1 MFLFKSYNMKLF
13 RIVLVLFLS
22 VSSVTDMAGRN
33 NNPELKY
40 PSSTAKKVETLQTD
54 GQFVRTEIAEG
65 LNHYLFEGFDEV
77 SEAMQT
83 VNVLE
88 IDLNNDKY
96 RIKFCH
102 GSDSTSAVA
111 VKHGAIA
118 AINATYERDASYIR
132 VDGQNYSE
140 VTIPSGH
147 LRYWKHD
154 GAIVTDGDRKVAI
167 VNGAAGGNG
176 TDAGGETAAAFY
188 RQLTEENVFS
198 GSPMLIDDYELIGTV
213 FVPDSLDAAQLKKL
227 EYEDFRRHQGVRHP
241 RVAVAL
247 TEDNDLLL
255 IVVDGRWPSAS
266 GMSAKELTLF
276 IAKHFNPRWALN
288 MDGGG
293 SSTMYLKGYGAE
305 DTNVL
310 NYPTDNRRYDHYGQR
325 RICTQI
331 LVTNVE

>member
-1 MFLFKSYNMKLF
+1 MFPFKLYIMKLF
-13 RIVLVLFLS
+13 RIVFLS
-22 VSSVTDMAGRN
+22 ILALSTAAISSGKN
-33 NNPELKY
+33 SKPKLKY
-40 PSSTAKKVETLQTD
+40 PSSRADKVETLQTE
-54 GQFVRTEIAEG
+54 GKFIKTEVSEG
-65 LNHYLFEGFDEV
+65 LNHYFFEGFDEI
-77 SEAMQT
+77 SGAPQS

-88 IDLNNDKY
+88 IDLDNENY

-132 VDGQNYSE
+132 VDGQNHSE

-154 GAIVTDGDRKVAI
+154 GAIVTDGERKVAI
-167 VNGAAGGNG
+167 VNGAAGANG

-188 RQLTEENVFS
+188 RKLKAENVFS
-198 GSPMLIDDYELIGTV
+198 GSPMLIDDYEPIGTV
-213 FVPDSLDAAQLKKL
+213 FVPDTIDAAQIKKL
-227 EYEDFRRHQGVRHP
+227 KYEDFRRHQGVRHP

-247 TEDNDLLL
+247 TGDNDLLL
-255 IVVDGRWPSAS
+255 VVVDGRWATSA

-276 IAKHFNPRWALN
+276 LAKHFNPRWALN

-293 SSTMYLKGYGAE
+293 SSTMYIKGYGAE

-310 NYPTDNRRYDHYGQR
+310 NHPTDNRRYDHYGQR

-331 LVTNVE
+331 LVMKVK